1 LAGLPAGAVA
11 CHAAADP
18 SASTPVP
25 GNRMME
31 WVPQTPGNTYVE
43 DYYATMWQGVGT
55 GGDLPDRV
63 NARVLLVQ
71 GNDLRRPMAA
81 GELFGSKSPRPL
93 NSVNLYPLLQQ
104 LPPGSIYWPLRDRAW
119 PRKLYEFSSSPYP

>member
-1 LAGLPAGAVA
+1 MAGLPAGAVA

-81 GELFGSKSPRPL
+81 GEQFREQVATPAQFGELVPAVAATAAWIYIL
-93 NSVNLYPLLQQ
+93 AAQ
-104 LPPGSIYWPLRDRAW
+104 GSRLATET
-119 PRKLYEFSSSPYP
+119 L